1 MPDAAPANLTERL
14 QTDLTAAMK
23 ARDAVAKITLRSAIA
38 AVKEARVAGD
48 QAHELSDDE
57 VESVLRNQVKRR
69 DEAAEAFRSAGR
81 DEQAERELAEK
92 AVLEAYLPK
101 GLSQEEI
108 IAVVDATLGEGGFS
122 EPAQLGQ
129 AMKAVMAAIGGR
141 ADGRIVSEMVKG
153 RLER

>member
-1 MPDAAPANLTERL
+1 MPDAAPANLADRL

-23 ARDAVAKITLRSAIA
+23 ARDEVAKITLRSAIA

-48 QAHELSDDE
+48 SAHELSDDE

-81 DEQAERELAEK
+81 NEQADRELAEK
-92 AVLEAYLPK
+92 AVLESYLPT
-101 GLSQEEI
+101 GLSEAEI
-108 IAVVDATLGEGGFS
+108 VSIVDTTLAAGDFT
-122 EPAQLGQ
+122 EPAQMGQ

-141 ADGRIVSEMVKG
+141 ADGKIVSAMVKG